1 VYHLICIVSNTHR
14 VDISAP
20 GYPVLSTVDIDDSD
34 DGSWYEYM
42 SGTSMACPH
51 VAGGLALAKSLS
63 PTTSNSEVIITRA
76 CVCGIYTCVDF
87 DICNE

>member
-1 VYHLICIVSNTHR
+1 

-51 VAGGLALAKSLS
+51 VAGGLALAKSYYPGATTDEVKLCLMLDIVADFHVIFLLS
-63 PTTSNSEVIITRA
+63 LSKKVSILHNA
-76 CVCGIYTCVDF
+76 K
-87 DICNE
+87 